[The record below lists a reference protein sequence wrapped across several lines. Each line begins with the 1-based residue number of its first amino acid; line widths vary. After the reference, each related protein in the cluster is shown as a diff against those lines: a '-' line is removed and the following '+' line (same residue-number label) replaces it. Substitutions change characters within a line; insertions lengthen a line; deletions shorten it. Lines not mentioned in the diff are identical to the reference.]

1 MVTNNDRSPR
11 TKASFEKSEH
21 NEGKKRK
28 EKKKRPFPREQ
39 AHRHLFHF
47 LILAIIIVWPKKTYS
62 PWLTTNKEYNLGSL
76 KSHQMRF

>member
-28 EKKKRPFPREQ
+28 EKKK
-39 AHRHLFHF
+39 
-47 LILAIIIVWPKKTYS
+47 KTLS
-62 PWLTTNKEYNLGSL
+62 T
-76 KSHQMRF
+76 

>member
-28 EKKKRPFPREQ
+28 EKKKDPFHVSKP
-39 AHRHLFHF
+39 
-47 LILAIIIVWPKKTYS
+47 IAIYFTS
-62 PWLTTNKEYNLGSL
+62 
-76 KSHQMRF
+76 